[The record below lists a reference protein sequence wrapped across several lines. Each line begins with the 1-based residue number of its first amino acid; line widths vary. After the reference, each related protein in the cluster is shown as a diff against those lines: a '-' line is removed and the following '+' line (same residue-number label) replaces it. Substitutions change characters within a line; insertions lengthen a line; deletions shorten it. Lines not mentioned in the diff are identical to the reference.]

1 VQEVAGDQAQKRGQ
15 LRLQKVMYP
24 GGKRV
29 ERVTIDERVSGGVTK
44 AGAELSIMRKGICTL
59 LPSRMGSEQSES
71 QGR

>member
-1 VQEVAGDQAQKRGQ
+1 
-15 LRLQKVMYP
+15 MYP